1 MIERIGSLAIN
12 GNVVEDY
19 NIESSLLELKDKVNE
34 MIDAVNDLVRREQA
48 RNRQTHK
55 GVVKVGE
62 GELAY
67 CEDCHGGEVDLW
79 EHSCDEFKALGDPSV

>member
-1 MIERIGSLAIN
+1 MIERIGRLRIS
-12 GNVVEDY
+12 GNVVEDS
-19 NIESSLLELKDKVNE
+19 NVEESLNQLQEKVDELVDAHNE
-34 MIDAVNDLVRREQA
+34 LVRREQA

-67 CEDCHGGEVDLW
+67 CEHCHGGEVDLW
-79 EHSCDEFKALGDPSV
+79 EHSCDEFKALGSPSV